1 MYLSHNKSPLQ
12 TCLPENVQQKPGIA
26 KLGTHSVTFL
36 NGEEAELDVLLLCT
50 GYHYHFPFLSSDCQV
65 QISDERISPL
75 YKHLV
80 HIDHPTMA
88 FVGIPKTICPFPQF
102 DVQVRFFVSS
112 LCGQFTLPSREEMI
126 SDTERD
132 FQRRLSEGL
141 PPRYAH
147 VLGPWQWGYNDELA
161 ELAHIQLIPR
171 VVQKLY
177 DYVHETRVSDIA
189 RYKDRNYEITS
200 EEDFKAV

>member
-1 MYLSHNKSPLQ
+1 MYLSHNKARLE
-12 TCLPENVQQKPGIA
+12 TYLPENVNQEPGIQV
-26 KLGTHSVTFL
+26 LGPHSVIFV
-36 NGEEAELDVLLLCT
+36 NGEEVEIDVLLLCT
-50 GYHYHFPFLSSDCQV
+50 GYHYHFPFLSEDCQV
-65 QISDERISPL
+65 QISDKRLTPL
-75 YKHLV
+75 YKHLI

-102 DVQVRFFVSS
+102 DVQVQFFLSS
-112 LCGQFTLPSREEMI
+112 LSGRFRLPSKADML

-147 VLGPWQWGYNDELA
+147 VLGPRQWEYNDELA
-161 ELAHIQLIPR
+161 QLADIELIPR

-177 DYVHETRVSDIA
+177 DYVHETRVKDIVH
-189 RYKDRNYEITS
+189 YKNRNYKLVDS
-200 EEDFKAV
+200 EDFQVL